1 MNLDRFQGA
10 TPEGLSLIEERE
22 IRNEFGEG
30 PYYWDK
36 YGKEIISEKILD
48 MLVEMEEL
56 AKDEEESEQTGY
68 MTKEEYIK
76 SLEVISIE
84 EVARRTA

>member
-10 TPEGLSLIEERE
+10 TPEGLSLIAERE
-22 IRNEFGEG
+22 IIDEYGEG

-36 YGKEIISEKILD
+36 YAKEIISEKILD
-48 MLVEMEEL
+48 QLVEMEEL
-56 AKDEEESEQTGY
+56 AKDEEDSEETGY

-76 SLEVISIE
+76 GLEAISIE